1 MPQAI
6 LPIFSAELT
15 CINER
20 IAFQKKDGQVF
31 YFQGMLPF
39 FCHDEQDTAS
49 FRYITAQMAVLGT
62 ATQADI
68 ARAFGISA
76 ISLKRYTKQLRK
88 QGSASF
94 FQLKRTRG
102 AAVLT
107 KEVLQDVQEDLNAG
121 KKLAEIAKEKGFKLN
136 TLQKALRAGRLHQPE
151 KKTL

>member
-6 LPIFSAELT
+6 LPIFSSELT
-15 CINER
+15 SINER

-39 FCHDEQDTAS
+39 FCHDEQDKAS

-68 ARAFGISA
+68 ARAFGITS
-76 ISLKRYTKQLRK
+76 ISLKRYTKQLRE

-94 FQLKRTRG
+94 FQPRRTRG

-107 KEVLQDVQEDLNAG
+107 KDVLQNVQDDLNSG
-121 KKLAEIAKEKGFKLN
+121 KTPAEIADQRNLKLN
-136 TLQKALRAGRLHQPE
+136 TLQKAIRAGRLHQPE